1 MKINDSPKARELL
14 NRKIRFYLT
23 NPSPCPYLPD
33 RVERKVFTNLDVDE
47 AEDLHELLSHN
58 GFRRSQSIVYR
69 PACPSCSLCR
79 PTRVPVDDFT
89 PSKRWRRV
97 KNKNRGLVRTPSPP
111 HASREQYELLKTYLD
126 SRHAEGG
133 MADMSLRD
141 YVSMVEGS
149 PVPSVIFEYRDGPED
164 DAPLIAA
171 AIADVLRDGLSMVY
185 SFFNPAF
192 SDRSLGNYIILDHID
207 HARELGLPYV
217 YLGYWVSGSQKMG
230 YKANFRPL
238 EVLDGDTWRAIQ
250 DVQE

>member
-1 MKINDSPKARELL
+1 
-14 NRKIRFYLT
+14 
-23 NPSPCPYLPD
+23 
-33 RVERKVFTNLDVDE
+33 
-47 AEDLHELLSHN
+47 
-58 GFRRSQSIVYR
+58 
-69 PACPSCSLCR
+69 
-79 PTRVPVDDFT
+79 
-89 PSKRWRRV
+89 
-97 KNKNRGLVRTPSPP
+97 
-111 HASREQYELLKTYLD
+111 
-126 SRHAEGG
+126 